1 MYENNILLLVGIQLK
16 FVKHNIFNTFDIIHN
31 LNSVV
36 NKIVLAV
43 NRVYFYFNKL
53 YNHTVNDFL

>member
-16 FVKHNIFNTFDIIHN
+16 FFKHNIFNTFDIHN

-43 NRVYFYFNKL
+43 NRVYFCFNKL